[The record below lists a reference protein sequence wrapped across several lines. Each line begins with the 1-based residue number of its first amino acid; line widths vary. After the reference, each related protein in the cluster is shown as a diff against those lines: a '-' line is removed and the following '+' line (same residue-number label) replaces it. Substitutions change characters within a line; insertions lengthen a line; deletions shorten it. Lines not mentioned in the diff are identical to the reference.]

1 MKNNIAENPRIDILI
16 PCYNSAYTIKRTLE
30 SISSQSYSN
39 YRVVLVD
46 NNSVDKSVEIYLN
59 FNDRRFECVRY
70 KETVSLGANLNRCLE
85 HVKSKY
91 FCIMHTDD
99 EYKVDY
105 LAVMVSAM
113 ESNQDVDM
121 AVCNVNIINSRSKKI
136 FSLKNLIK
144 RSSLF
149 SKNIKYSGVKGVIW
163 ISDYNKIPAP
173 TCFRRSA
180 GKLAGAKVQF
190 NEQLKFTMDWEYY
203 FRLFSAGG
211 SILYLNNILFNYRL
225 HDNQESAALI
235 VSMEKYQEM
244 YSLLVAMNSYTDAK
258 MKRKILRY
266 KYFIF
271 TIIFDVMSDVVHMR
285 IMQGFGKIKFC
296 IKLFGN
302 NKEKI

>member
-1 MKNNIAENPRIDILI
+1 MKNNIAKNPRIDILI

-70 KETVSLGANLNRCLE
+70 KEMVSLGANLNRCLE

-99 EYKVDY
+99 EYKADY

-113 ESNQDVDM
+113 ESNQDVDL
-121 AVCNVNIINSRSKKI
+121 AVCNANIINSRSKKI

-163 ISDYNKIPAP
+163 ISDYNKIIAP
-173 TCFRRSA
+173 TAFYRKALIS
-180 GKLAGAKVQF
+180 KVGQF
-190 NEQLKFTMDWEYY
+190 NEQLKFTLDWEYY

-225 HDNQESAALI
+225 HDNQESAELI
-235 VSMEKYQEM
+235 MSMEKYQEM
-244 YSLLVAMNSYTDAK
+244 HSFLVTMNSYTDAK

-285 IMQGFGKIKFC
+285 IMQGIGKIKFC

>member
-99 EYKVDY
+99 EYKADY

-113 ESNQDVDM
+113 ESNQDVDL

-163 ISDYNKIPAP
+163 ISDYNKIIAP
-173 TCFRRSA
+173 TAFYRKALISKI
-180 GKLAGAKVQF
+180 GQF
-190 NEQLKFTMDWEYY
+190 NEQLKFTLDWEYY

-211 SILYLNNILFNYRL
+211 SILYLNNILFNYRM
-225 HDNQESAALI
+225 HDNQESAARI
-235 VSMEKYQEM
+235 ISMEKYQEM
-244 YSLLVAMNSYTDAK
+244 YSLLVAMNSYNNAK
-258 MKRKILRY
+258 MKRKMLRY

-285 IMQGFGKIKFC
+285 IKQGFRKIKFC
-296 IKLFGN
+296 IKLFDN

>member
-1 MKNNIAENPRIDILI
+1 MKNNIAKNPRIDILI

-39 YRVVLVD
+39 FRVVLVD

-99 EYKVDY
+99 AYKADY

-113 ESNQDVDM
+113 ESNQDVEL
-121 AVCNVNIINSRSKKI
+121 AVCNVNIINSKSKKI

-149 SKNIKYSGVKGVIW
+149 SKNIKYSGDKGVIW
-163 ISDYNKIPAP
+163 ISNYNKIIAP
-173 TCFRRSA
+173 TAFYRKALIS
-180 GKLAGAKVQF
+180 KVGQF
-190 NEQLKFTMDWEYY
+190 NEQLKFTLDWEYY

-244 YSLLVAMNSYTDAK
+244 HSLLVIMNSYTDTK

-302 NKEKI
+302 NMEKI

>member
-1 MKNNIAENPRIDILI
+1 MKKNIAENPRIDILI

-99 EYKVDY
+99 EYEADY

-113 ESNQDVDM
+113 EGNQDVDL
-121 AVCNVNIINSRSKKI
+121 AVCNINIINSRSKKI

-149 SKNIKYSGVKGVIW
+149 SKNIKYSGVKGIIW
-163 ISDYNKIPAP
+163 ISDYNKIIAP
-173 TCFRRSA
+173 TAFYRKALISKI
-180 GKLAGAKVQF
+180 GQF
-190 NEQLKFTMDWEYY
+190 NEQLKFTLDWEYY

-225 HDNQESAALI
+225 HDNQESAELI

-244 YSLLVAMNSYTDAK
+244 YSLLVAINSYTDTK

-271 TIIFDVMSDVVHMR
+271 TIIFDVMSDVLHIR
-285 IMQGFGKIKFC
+285 IMQGLGKIKFC
-296 IKLFGN
+296 IKLFGSH
-302 NKEKI
+302 KEKI